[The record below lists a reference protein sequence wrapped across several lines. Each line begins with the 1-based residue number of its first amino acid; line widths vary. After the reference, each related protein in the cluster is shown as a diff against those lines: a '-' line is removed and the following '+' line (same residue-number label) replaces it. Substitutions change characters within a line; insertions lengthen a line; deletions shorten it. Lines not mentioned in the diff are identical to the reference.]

1 MRLFSAL
8 ALALGSFASLAVAQ
22 TPTYTEQI
30 ATIIYNNCT
39 SCHRDGE
46 VAPFPLTSYAEVAK
60 RGRTIAAVTQ
70 TRYMPPWKAEPGW
83 VAYRGE
89 KRLTDEQIALIQR
102 WVDGGMPE
110 GDPAK
115 EPAKPVFPSG
125 WQLGTPD
132 LILEMPRSFPV
143 PADGTDI
150 YRNFALPTNLTE
162 DKWVRAV
169 EFKPSS
175 RPVVHHALFFS
186 DTTGRARAQTEPDGL
201 PGFSG
206 LGTVFTV
213 TDPQQALTGGL
224 GGWVPGTFPEFLPEG
239 LAWPLAKGSD
249 FLIQTHFHPNGAAA
263 DEKTQ
268 VGLYFG
274 PAPTRRIMEVQA
286 PPFFGIRASIDI
298 PAGAKN
304 YKLRG
309 NFTLPVDVDVIKVS
323 GHAHYLGKEA
333 KLTATLPNGEV
344 RVLLWIREWD
354 FRWQQQFTL
363 ATAVTLPRG
372 TRLDGE
378 FTYDNSADNPNNPS
392 VPPKRV
398 RWGEQSTDEMGSLIM
413 TVVPRTNADLGVL
426 QTAVVASVLVAPPA
440 VGTKPLF
447 VSSGLVDGAST
458 QPGTVTPGKILV
470 LYGERLGPA
479 TLTTARLADDGR
491 VATELGGTTVTF
503 DNVPAPI
510 LYTSAGQLAVV
521 APYAL
526 DGKAG
531 TQIRVRNGTQ
541 TSDPIALPVAA
552 AAPSIFT
559 ANFTGAGQGAI
570 LNQDGVTVNSA
581 SKPADKGSVISIYAT
596 GEGQT
601 SPAGLDGRLA
611 TGGNLPRP
619 TRAVKVFIGG
629 REAQVLY
636 AGGAPG
642 NVAGL
647 FQVNA
652 RIPAD
657 TAAGNA
663 EVILQVGDA
672 RSRAGVTV
680 AVK

>member
-1 MRLFSAL
+1 VA
-8 ALALGSFASLAVAQ
+8 AGAAPAQ
-22 TPTYTEQI
+22 TPTYSEQI
-30 ATIIYNNCT
+30 AAIIYNNCT
-39 SCHRDGE
+39 SCHREGE

-70 TRYMPPWKAEPGW
+70 ARYMPPWKAEPGW

-89 KRLTDEQIALIQR
+89 KRLTDEQISLIQR
-102 WVDGGMPE
+102 WVAGGMPQ
-110 GDPAK
+110 GDPAR

-132 LILEMPRSFPV
+132 LILEMPQAFPV
-143 PADGTDI
+143 PAEGSDI
-150 YRNFALPTNLTE
+150 YRNFALPTNLPE

-186 DTTGRARAQTEPDGL
+186 DNTGRARMQQAADGL
-201 PGFSG
+201 PGFPG

-224 GGWVPGTFPEFLPEG
+224 GGWVPGTYPEFLPEG

-249 FLIQTHFHPNGAAA
+249 FLIQTHFHPNGAATT
-263 DEKTQ
+263 EKTQ

-274 PAPTRRIMEVQA
+274 PPPTRRIMEVQA
-286 PPFFGIRASIDI
+286 PPFFGIRAGIDI
-298 PAGAKN
+298 PAGAKD

-309 NFTLPVDVDVIKVS
+309 SFTLPVDVDVIKVS
-323 GHAHYLGKEA
+323 AHAHYLGKEA
-333 KLTATLPNGEV
+333 KLTATLPNGDV

-363 ATAVTLPRG
+363 ANAVALPRG

-378 FTYDNSADNPNNPS
+378 FTYDNSADNPFNPS
-392 VPPKRV
+392 HPPQRV

-426 QTAVVASVLVAPPA
+426 QTAVVASVLVTPPA
-440 VGTKPLF
+440 VGSKPLF
-447 VSSGLVDGAST
+447 VSSGLVDGASA

-479 TLTTARLADDGR
+479 TLTAARLAADGR
-491 VATELGGTTVTF
+491 VATELAGTTVTF

-510 LYTSAGQLAVV
+510 LYTSAGQVAVV

-526 DGKAG
+526 EGKNG
-531 TQIRVRNGTQ
+531 TQVRVRFGSQ
-541 TSDPIALPVAA
+541 TSDPIALPVVP

-559 ANFTGAGQGAI
+559 TNFSGAGQGAI

-581 SKPADKGSVISIYAT
+581 ARPADKGSIVSIYAT

-601 SPAGLDGRLA
+601 SPAGVDGRIA
-611 TGGNLPRP
+611 AGGNLPRP
-619 TRAVKVFIGG
+619 ARAVKVFIGG
-629 REAQVLY
+629 REAEVLY
-636 AGGAPG
+636 AGAAPG

-652 RIPAD
+652 RIPSD
-657 TAAGNA
+657 TPSGDA
-663 EVILQVGDA
+663 EVILQVGEA